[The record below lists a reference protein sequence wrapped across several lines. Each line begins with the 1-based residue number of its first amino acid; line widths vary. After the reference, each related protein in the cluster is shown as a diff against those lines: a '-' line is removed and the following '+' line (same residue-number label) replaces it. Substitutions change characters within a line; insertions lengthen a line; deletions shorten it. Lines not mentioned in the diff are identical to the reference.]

1 MKFYKYKRLKNKIN
15 ICLLI
20 IWITTTLVF
29 FYNETKKKKDNESFI
44 SKLNFKFND
53 IFYKFYIDEKKYTEW
68 MKIIKGMIRYIENN
82 DPQETIKVTNVFLSK
97 VLIKNIGK
105 NITKLRNILKNI
117 FCSMYKAFKPK
128 EPIIRSWKVRFWT
141 PYNGFSKDVI
151 KNKTLMFQ

>member
-1 MKFYKYKRLKNKIN
+1 M
-15 ICLLI
+15 
-20 IWITTTLVF
+20 
-29 FYNETKKKKDNESFI
+29 D
-44 SKLNFKFND
+44 
-53 IFYKFYIDEKKYTEW
+53 DENGNSKKY
-68 MKIIKGMIRYIENN
+68 MVIIPTKDSVKTIQSYIENN

-128 EPIIRSWKVRFWT
+128 EPIIRSCKVRLWT